1 MSKFYTK
8 EEPNGSK
15 NPKQYA
21 PQGTKDC
28 LSNCEREVILTPNGP
43 VIVCHFCERVVR
55 EIGK

>member
-1 MSKFYTK
+1 MEEKLNRSKK
-8 EEPNGSK
+8 SLK
-15 NPKQYA
+15 DYA

-28 LSNCEREVILTPNGP
+28 ESNCEREVILTPKGP